1 MAADKRGY
9 LRDAQKQVQK
19 GQLERAIA
27 SYRAVLKIDP
37 NDVKAHNTLGD
48 LYIRRNQKKDGIKEY
63 LLVAD
68 YYEKDGFYLRSI
80 AICQKI
86 LNLDANLVEVRLKL
100 ANLYSLQ
107 NLAAEAKKQYLQVAD
122 FHERKGNVAEALEIY
137 GKIADLDPSN
147 FNVRVKLGKMYEKQD
162 LPHKAAKEYTRAA
175 KGYLRKKEPDRAV
188 ELLRAAL
195 GLNPESP
202 SARRTLAEYHLGRQ
216 EWPDVIENLA
226 PLVSG
231 ESVDIEVLKM
241 YAGACLETGQADES
255 VEALEEARHR
265 EPSSKGLRVLLGKAY
280 LQGDAF
286 DRAFELYNPTIS
298 AYLKDNKTEAAE
310 ELARQLVEAK
320 ADSDRAQQR
329 LLDVVLQKGDQE
341 EALQIYR
348 SLAGIY
354 ETRGLPRNAVGALE
368 KYLEL
373 KPDDR
378 EAADKILELKGGT
391 ADPAATES
399 APATVEEGR
408 EDVTVDLEGEEPPG
422 AAAGEGA
429 EVLED
434 EVPAPVET
442 AVGEAAA
449 LEETVSEDDE
459 EFVIEPED
467 VEAPLAEGPEETS
480 APVETPRPPEAA
492 REEEPPPAALPEE
505 TDAVVFE
512 GPPRDDTGEAAAGSD
527 LLDEVDL
534 EEVGLEAVDLD
545 EAELFAGEAAASP
558 VEEGPE
564 AVPEPASSPEDLDLA
579 LDALQSAAEQESPL
593 PVEPAATAVAGASE
607 EMEEFLAEADFYM
620 QQGLFDE
627 AGFLYRK
634 LAKVDPENSEI
645 AARLQRLEK
654 EESQVTGT
662 AAAPSPETSEG
673 SPLDARDEILAL
685 ENDLDRVFGEEK
697 TSSAGLKVSV
707 ADGSGG
713 KGGEFTGFLSELRD
727 ELDSTGVSTPAP
739 AAGDEESLG
748 EIFQEFQE
756 DLKEQLGEEDFETHY
771 NLGIAYREMGLMEEA
786 LGEFAVSEKSF
797 SRKLD
802 SISMIAL
809 CLGEMGREEEAVTRL
824 EEGLELAGEGSGE
837 QKGFLYDLGDF
848 YGRLGRSEES
858 LKMFSR
864 LYALDRS
871 YRDVSSRAQPQQ
883 MGSRDPEGPPEER
896 REPPPSSKSRVSYL

>member
-48 LYIRRNQKKDGIKEY
+48 LHIRRNQKKGGIQEY
-63 LLVAD
+63 LWVAD

-86 LNLDANLVEVRLKL
+86 LNLDADLVEVRLKL
-100 ANLYSLQ
+100 ANLYGLQ
-107 NLAAEAKKQYLQVAD
+107 KLAAEAKKQYLQVAEL
-122 FHERKGNVAEALEIY
+122 HERKGNVAEALEVF

-147 FNVRVKLGKMYEKQD
+147 FGVRAKLGKMYEKQG
-162 LPHKAAKEYTRAA
+162 LPHKAAREYTRAA
-175 KGYLRKKEPDRAV
+175 EGYLRKKEPDRAV
-188 ELLRAAL
+188 ELLRTAL
-195 GLNPESP
+195 GLNPESL
-202 SARRTLAEYHLGRQ
+202 SARRALAEHHLGRQ
-216 EWPDVIENLA
+216 EWPDVVENLA

-231 ESVDIEVLKM
+231 ESVDVEVLKM
-241 YAGACLETGQADES
+241 YASACLETGQADRA

-265 EPSSKGLRVLLGKAY
+265 EPSSKGLKVLLGKAY
-280 LQGDAF
+280 LEGDAF
-286 DRAFELYNPTIS
+286 DKAFELYNPTIS

-310 ELARQLVEAK
+310 ELARQLVKAK
-320 ADSDRAQQR
+320 ADSHRAQQR

-378 EAADKILELKGGT
+378 EAAEKILELKGET
-391 ADPAATES
+391 AAPAATES
-399 APATVEEGR
+399 SPATVGEDR
-408 EDVTVDLEGEEPPG
+408 EVGTVDLEDEEPQG
-422 AAAGEGA
+422 AAVGEGPEA
-429 EVLED
+429 LED
-434 EVPAPVET
+434 EVPAP
-442 AVGEAAA
+442 AEAAA
-449 LEETVSEDDE
+449 GEAEVLEEAMPEDDE

-467 VEAPLAEGPEETS
+467 VEAPLEGGPAEIP
-480 APVETPRPPEAA
+480 APVETPVPETRHPSEAA
-492 REEEPPPAALPEE
+492 REEEPPPAAPPEK

-512 GPPRDDTGEAAAGSD
+512 GPPLDDTGEAVAGSD

-534 EEVGLEAVDLD
+534 EEVDLD

-558 VEEGPE
+558 AGEDLE
-564 AVPEPASSPEDLDLA
+564 AVPEPASSPEGQDLA
-579 LDALQSAAEQESPL
+579 PDDLHSAAEPESPL
-593 PVEPAATAVAGASE
+593 PVEPAAAAATGASE

-620 QQGLFDE
+620 QQGLLKE

-645 AARLQRLEK
+645 AARLQRFEE

-662 AAAPSPETSEG
+662 VAAPSPEAGGEG
-673 SPLDARDEILAL
+673 PLAARDEIMAL

-697 TSSAGLKVSV
+697 TPPAGLKVSV
-707 ADGSGG
+707 SDGSGE
-713 KGGEFTGFLSELRD
+713 KGGEFSGFLSDLRD
-727 ELDSTGVSTPAP
+727 ELDSAEVSTPAP
-739 AAGDEESLG
+739 AVGDEESLG

-786 LGEFAVSEKSF
+786 LGEFAISEKSF

-809 CLGEMGREEEAVTRL
+809 CLGEMGREEEAIARL
-824 EEGLELAGEGSGE
+824 EEGLDLAGEGSSE

-848 YGRLGRSEES
+848 NGRLGRSEES

-883 MGSRDPEGPPEER
+883 MGTPDPGEPPEEGH
-896 REPPPSSKSRVSYL
+896 EPPPSRTSRVSYL